1 MELKEKIREYISNRR
16 YVPLKFDELYDV
28 FSPEASLAEFSDA
41 VAQLGD
47 DGLLIYLKKG
57 KIASSEAAGY
67 LRGTFRSNAKGFGF
81 FMPDEQFRRRTGGDL
96 YIAPENTLDAVNDDE
111 VLAVMTREARTGDKR
126 GSEGRIVKIT
136 EHRLKTVIGTLRT
149 LPRDTRCYIKPDD
162 RHLNFTVLIE
172 DAGSVKPG
180 TKVGAEIT
188 DYPTATLPAKGR
200 ITKEFGESDS
210 SEANYAAI
218 LHENGIKTVFD
229 AETVREAE
237 KVAAM
242 PVSAKGRYDLR
253 DRTII
258 TMDGA
263 DAKDLDDAVSAE
275 RTKTGFI
282 LGVHIADVSH
292 YVRAGTALDGEAM
305 ERGTSIY
312 FADRVVPMLP
322 EVISNGCCSLNAG
335 TDKYTLSAFVE
346 LDSEGEIT
354 GCDLKETIIRSSV
367 RGVYSEIND
376 ILEKNTDSEFYDKYK
391 PVHNGLLD
399 DMTALYNILDEK
411 SRRRGALEIETFES
425 KIILED
431 GKPVDIVKRDR
442 GLSER
447 YIEQFM
453 LCANEAVANWLFWQ
467 DMPCV
472 YRVHERPSP
481 EKMQV
486 FAVFAHNMGLDTTAL
501 KSKNIHSKSLAG
513 MIRQANEADIGNTV
527 SYVLLRSLMKA
538 KYSSVAAPHFGLAID
553 KYCHFTSPIRR
564 YPDLA
569 THRIIKSVLRGEA
582 KGTYLN
588 TLTEFAG
595 RAAALSTENELKAI
609 GAEREIEDLYKTI
622 YMLEHVGEIF
632 DGIITSVAPFG
643 LFVELPNTCEGLV
656 PIATLDGY
664 FNYNEEQMTLSCG
677 YTVYNLG
684 KKVRVLIESADVISR
699 RVNMRIITDEQLIN
713 T

>member
-1 MELKEKIREYISNRR
+1 MDLKEKIREYIANRR
-16 YVPLKFDELYDV
+16 YVPMKFDELYGV
-28 FSPEASLAEFSDA
+28 FSPEASLAEYSDA
-41 VAQLGD
+41 VKELGG
-47 DGLLIYLKKG
+47 DGVLVYLKKG

-67 LRGTFRSNAKGFGF
+67 LHGTFRSNAKGFGF

-96 YIAPENTLDAVNDDE
+96 FIAPENTLDAVNDDE
-111 VLAVMTREARTGDKR
+111 VLAVMTHEARAGDKR
-126 GSEGRIVKIT
+126 GGEGRIVKIVN
-136 EHRLKTVIGTLRT
+136 HRLKTVIGTLRT
-149 LPRDTRCYIKPDD
+149 LPRNTRCYVKPDD
-162 RHLNFTVLIE
+162 RHLNFTVLVE
-172 DAGSVKPG
+172 DAGSIKPG
-180 TKVGAEIT
+180 IKVEVEIIE
-188 DYPTATLPAKGR
+188 YPTATHPAKGR
-200 ITKEFGESDS
+200 ITKQFGESDS

-229 AETVREAE
+229 AETCKEAQR
-237 KVAAM
+237 VAAM
-242 PVSAKGRYDLR
+242 PITAKGRYDLR

-258 TMDGA
+258 TLDGA

-292 YVRAGTALDGEAM
+292 YVNAATTLDDEAM

-346 LDSEGEIT
+346 VDSDGEII
-354 GCDLKETIIRSSV
+354 GCDIKETIIRSSV

-376 ILEKNTDSEFYDKYK
+376 ILEKKTDSEFYDKYK
-391 PVHNGLLD
+391 PIHNGLLND
-399 DMTALYNILDEK
+399 LTELYNILDEK
-411 SRRRGALEIETFES
+411 SRRRGALEIETSES

-431 GKPVDIVKRDR
+431 GVPVDIVKRDR
-442 GLSER
+442 GLSEL

-472 YRVHERPSP
+472 YRVHEQPSP

-486 FAVFAHNMGLDTTAL
+486 FAVFAHNTGLDTTAL
-501 KSKNIHSKSLAG
+501 KAKNIHSKALSG
-513 MIRQANEADIGNTV
+513 MIGQAKEADIGNTI
-527 SYVLLRSLMKA
+527 SYILLRSLMKA

-569 THRIIKSVLRGEA
+569 THRIVKAVLRGDA
-582 KGTYLN
+582 KGAYLN

-595 RAAALSTENELKAI
+595 RAATLSTENEMKAI
-609 GAEREIEDLYKTI
+609 GAEREIEDLYKTL
-622 YMLEHVGEIF
+622 YMLNHVGEMF

-664 FNYNEEQMTLSCG
+664 FNYNAEQMTLSCG

-684 KKVRVLIESADVISR
+684 KKVRVMIESADVISR
-699 RVNMRIITDEQLIN
+699 RVSMRIVTDER
-713 T
+713 